1 MITAGEFTLISK
13 TYTAENIISLNEI
26 KDRLGIFPITNT
38 TFDIRLGVLRASA
51 IALFERI
58 VNSYILP
65 ATIELSLK
73 SFSNIDFPV
82 LPNNYKTN
90 FFIALKPYIQT
101 INNIKYLDLDK
112 NLITLDPA
120 KYFVEFY
127 KKKAK
132 ISSTENSF
140 PIDYYTLNGK
150 GYLGAVKVNL
160 TLGLFNNV
168 NYFKS
173 FADPLFQENFD
184 AIMIKDA
191 IFQYIQ
197 SRYESCE
204 ESMANEIMYNNIS
217 SFVFYHNN
225 EDFEL

>member
-1 MITAGEFTLISK
+1 MITTGEFTFISK
-13 TYTAENIISLNEI
+13 SYTAENIISLNEI
-26 KDRLGIFPITNT
+26 KDRLGIFPVTNT
-38 TFDIRLGVLRASA
+38 IFDTRLGALRASA
-51 IALFERI
+51 VALCEKI
-58 VNSYILP
+58 INSYILP

-90 FFIALKPYIQT
+90 FFIVLKPYIQA

-112 NLITLDPA
+112 NLITLDVT
-120 KYFVEFY
+120 KYFTEFY
-127 KKKAK
+127 KKKVK

-140 PIDYYTLNGK
+140 PVDYYTLSGK
-150 GYLGAVKVNL
+150 GYLGAIKTNL

-173 FADPLFQENFD
+173 FTDPLFEENFD

-197 SRYESCE
+197 ARYESCE
-204 ESMANEIMYNNIS
+204 ENIANEALHSNIS